1 MYSSWIM
8 AVVSFCET
16 YQYVI
21 TPIKSF
27 FWGGGV
33 VIIMIQIC
41 STVKLNRKNMTFEKI
56 KELENF

>member
-1 MYSSWIM
+1 MYSSWIT

-27 FWGGGV
+27 FWGGGGSSYNYDTD
-33 VIIMIQIC
+33 MQYC
-41 STVKLNRKNMTFEKI
+41 
-56 KELENF
+56 